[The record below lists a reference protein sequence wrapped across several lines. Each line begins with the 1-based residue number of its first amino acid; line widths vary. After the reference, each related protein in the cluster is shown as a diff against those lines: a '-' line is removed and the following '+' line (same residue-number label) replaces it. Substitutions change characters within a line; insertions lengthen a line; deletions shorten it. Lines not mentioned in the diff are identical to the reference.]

1 MIIECYV
8 HLQGLGWGGESAH
21 PPSSVHKYENMHM
34 YAPNV
39 NIHEKGLRKKPFP
52 LMRGFYCYILIQM
65 SP

>member
-34 YAPNV
+34 YAPNT
-39 NIHEKGLRKKPFP
+39 
-52 LMRGFYCYILIQM
+52 
-65 SP
+65 